1 MADNNIH
8 RANKRGMVLAIDMGN
23 TNIVIGCIDDDKVYF
38 EERLATDL
46 KKTELEYVVLIK
58 TVLELYG
65 IDSSQISGAIISSV
79 VPQLVN
85 IIREAVEKLI
95 DITPMVVGPGVK
107 TGLNIHMD
115 EPRRVGS
122 DLIVD
127 AVAAIKEY
135 GAPVMIID
143 MGTATTISIV
153 DDKGSYVGGVILP
166 GIRVSVDAL
175 ASRTAQLPR
184 ISLEAPGHVIGKNTL
199 DCMKS
204 GVVYGNASCID
215 GMIDRMADE
224 DTDRAMYHYAQSY
237 LAGEGYHQY
246 EISNFAMP
254 SMESIHNLSYW
265 ECKEYIGFGVA
276 AASNKGDLRCRNTYD
291 IDRYIAGAWQN
302 KEDIEH
308 LTERDRMSEFVFL
321 GLRMTSAGVDTE
333 EFKKR
338 FAVSFDE
345 VFGDVTA
352 GYIEKGLL
360 SMNDGR
366 LTLTPHGIDVSNV
379 IMADYIL

>member
-1 MADNNIH
+1 MTDNNIH

-79 VPQLVN
+79 VPQL
-85 IIREAVEKLI
+85 I

-153 DDKGSYVGGVILP
+153 DDKGSYAGGVILP

-224 DTDRAMYHYAQSY
+224 IGIQ
-237 LAGEGYHQY
+237 LA
-246 EISNFAMP
+246 S
-254 SMESIHNLSYW
+254 
-265 ECKEYIGFGVA
+265 KE
-276 AASNKGDLRCRNTYD
+276 N
-291 IDRYIAGAWQN
+291 
-302 KEDIEH
+302 
-308 LTERDRMSEFVFL
+308 
-321 GLRMTSAGVDTE
+321 
-333 EFKKR
+333 
-338 FAVSFDE
+338 
-345 VFGDVTA
+345 
-352 GYIEKGLL
+352 
-360 SMNDGR
+360 
-366 LTLTPHGIDVSNV
+366 PHGIKVVATGGLSRVIVPECRHDIIVDHALLLKGLKIIYDKNV
-379 IMADYIL
+379 E

>member
-1 MADNNIH
+1 MTDNNIH

-153 DDKGSYVGGVILP
+153 DDKGSYVG
-166 GIRVSVDAL
+166 
-175 ASRTAQLPR
+175 
-184 ISLEAPGHVIGKNTL
+184 
-199 DCMKS
+199 
-204 GVVYGNASCID
+204 
-215 GMIDRMADE
+215 
-224 DTDRAMYHYAQSY
+224 
-237 LAGEGYHQY
+237 
-246 EISNFAMP
+246 
-254 SMESIHNLSYW
+254 
-265 ECKEYIGFGVA
+265 
-276 AASNKGDLRCRNTYD
+276 
-291 IDRYIAGAWQN
+291 
-302 KEDIEH
+302 
-308 LTERDRMSEFVFL
+308 
-321 GLRMTSAGVDTE
+321 
-333 EFKKR
+333 
-338 FAVSFDE
+338 
-345 VFGDVTA
+345 
-352 GYIEKGLL
+352 
-360 SMNDGR
+360 
-366 LTLTPHGIDVSNV
+366 
-379 IMADYIL
+379 